1 MNRQQAREN
10 MIEQQIR
17 PWDVLD
23 QRVLD
28 VLGDIPR
35 EAFLSPQYHDLAY
48 CDHRLPIGEEQFML
62 NPNID
67 ARILQALDLETTDSV
82 LEIGT
87 GSGYLAA
94 CLSRLA
100 RSVETIEI
108 LAPLADAA
116 RKRFV
121 ELACSNVSSHH
132 QDASETWDAAD
143 EYDAIAFTGSVDKL
157 PEYYK
162 QKMAVGGRLFA
173 VIGSAEAPTQT
184 AMLYQRMSESEWI
197 ADSIFDTKVPALQNF
212 SQPTNSTSAFVF

>member
-23 QRVLD
+23 QRVLN
-28 VLGDIPR
+28 VLGDVPR
-35 EAFLSPQYHDLAY
+35 EAFLDPEYHDLAY

-62 NPNID
+62 NPNVD
-67 ARILQALDLETTDSV
+67 GRILQALDLETTDSV

-100 RSVETIEI
+100 KSVETVEI
-108 LAPLADAA
+108 LAPLAEAA
-116 RKRFV
+116 RVRFA
-121 ELACSNVSSHH
+121 ELACSNVSSHNLDAAEIW
-132 QDASETWDAAD
+132 DASD
-143 EYDAIAFTGSVDKL
+143 EYDAIAFTGSAQQV

-162 QKMAVGGRLFA
+162 QKMAMGGRLFIVLGDPA
-173 VIGSAEAPTQT
+173 APTMT
-184 AMLYQRMSESEWI
+184 ATLLTRVSESEWI
-197 ADSIFDTKVPALQNF
+197 SDSLFETSMPALQNF
-212 SQPTNSTSAFVF
+212 NNSDKSDTFVF

>member
-23 QRVLD
+23 QRVLN

-48 CDHRLPIGEEQFML
+48 CDHRLPIGEEQYML
-62 NPNID
+62 NPNVGG
-67 ARILQALDLETTDSV
+67 RILQALDLETTDTV

-87 GSGYLAA
+87 GSGYLSA

-108 LAPLADAA
+108 RAPLADAA

-132 QDASETWDAAD
+132 QDAAEIWDAAD

-162 QKMAVGGRLFA
+162 QKMAIGGRLFA
-173 VIGSAEAPTQT
+173 VIGDSDAPTQT

-197 ADSIFDTKVPALQNF
+197 ADSLFETSIPALQNF
-212 SQPTNSTSAFVF
+212 SQPVSSASSFTF